1 MNTLKDLPVLFVN
14 EYEDISLELLEST
27 LEYFKDSEFNFDKLN
42 IDYWLDKKTENQEN
56 LNNIQE
62 SKFYNFTFKNS
73 YQFGRYFE
81 SKKKIILYYLE
92 K

>member
-14 EYEDISLELLEST
+14 EYEDISLELLETT

-42 IDYWLDKKTENQEN
+42 IDYWLDKKTENQEI

-62 SKFYNFTFKNS
+62 SKFYNFTFKKFLS
-73 YQFGRYFE
+73 
-81 SKKKIILYYLE
+81 IW
-92 K
+92 

>member
-56 LNNIQE
+56 LNNI
-62 SKFYNFTFKNS
+62 KKVNFITLLLKILINLVDILKV
-73 YQFGRYFE
+73 R
-81 SKKKIILYYLE
+81 KK
-92 K
+92 

>member
-1 MNTLKDLPVLFVN
+1 MKDLPVLFVN

-56 LNNIQE
+56 LNNI
-62 SKFYNFTFKNS
+62 KKVNFITLLLKILINLVDILKVRKNNS
-73 YQFGRYFE
+73 LLL
-81 SKKKIILYYLE
+81 KKNN
-92 K
+92 